1 MKKLITR
8 TFEATRCN
16 LIGVA
21 MKDGK
26 PEMVTDTF
34 TITEKVD
41 AKTAQK
47 IVDKQYKGIINHPY
61 VQNIENISELIGIN
75 PDVFYANGIKLDT
88 VTRKPIDGNNDEEV
102 EVENTDEE

>member
-26 PEMVTDTF
+26 PEMVTDVF

-47 IVDKQYKGIINHPY
+47 IVDKCYDGIINHPY
-61 VQNIENISELIGIN
+61 VQNIETISELIGVR
-75 PDVFYANGIKLDT
+75 PEDFYANGIKLDPI
-88 VTRKPIDGNNDEEV
+88 TRKPIDSTITDV
-102 EVENTDEE
+102 EAE